1 MEEMKVFVLSW
12 SPVLVVLIF
21 NRPVGLEWCNL
32 RGFTVTLV
40 TPCVLYFVKV
50 VSSGRDLKECRLQ
63 SGLEQH
69 NSSNKAMQL
78 LSLH

>member
-12 SPVLVVLIF
+12 SPVLVVLMF

-32 RGFTVTLV
+32 RGFSVTVLMMSTVV

-50 VSSGRDLKECRLQ
+50 FFSGKDEVKLVSL
-63 SGLEQH
+63 
-69 NSSNKAMQL
+69 M
-78 LSLH
+78 

>member
-1 MEEMKVFVLSW
+1 MEEMKALDLSW
-12 SPVLVVLIF
+12 SSVLVVLIF

-50 VSSGRDLKECRLQ
+50 ISSGKDEVKLVLDASKKLC
-63 SGLEQH
+63 
-69 NSSNKAMQL
+69 A
-78 LSLH
+78 